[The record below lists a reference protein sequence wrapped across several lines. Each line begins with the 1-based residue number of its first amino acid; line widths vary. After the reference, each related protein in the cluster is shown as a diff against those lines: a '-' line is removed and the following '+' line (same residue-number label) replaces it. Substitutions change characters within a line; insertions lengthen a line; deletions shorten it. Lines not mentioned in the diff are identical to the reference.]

1 MVVALLMLLN
11 LVAES
16 VMDGLDQ
23 FHIAGITQSFAEC
36 ILECF
41 FLLSGRHG
49 GCGMKYAVD
58 DFLVDLICLSG
69 IEQGIVDIGR
79 TIVKGGEQ
87 ESQFRCGN
95 NLAGTTV
102 ELIVSGEEA
111 KLSLALLHR
120 TDTANDIG
128 EYGIGCICIHL
139 VVFVL
144 MGNIVCVMCQED
156 QVIAVPK
163 VKRVDDFLIELLTD
177 VTVFQLRIAQ
187 RHEEAMLITVSY
199 LLCGEDNINQVLP
212 KFAGKSLLQQI
223 QVLLC
228 FVLRENPHGFI
239 DV

>member
-1 MVVALLMLLN
+1 
-11 LVAES
+11 
-16 VMDGLDQ
+16 MDRLDQ

-58 DFLVDLICLSG
+58 NFLVDLICLSG
-69 IEQGIVDIGR
+69 IEQSIVDIGR
-79 TIVKGGEQ
+79 TIVKGREQ
-87 ESQFRCGN
+87 ESKFRCGN
-95 NLAGTTV
+95 DLADTTV
-102 ELIVSGEEA
+102 ELVVSGEESQ
-111 KLSLALLHR
+111 LSFALLHR

-144 MGNIVCVMCQED
+144 TGDIVCVICQED
-156 QVIAVPK
+156 QVVAVPK

-177 VTVFQLRIAQ
+177 VTAFQLRIAQ
-187 RHEEAMLITVSY
+187 RHEKAMLITVSY
-199 LLCGEDNINQVLP
+199 LFSREDNIDQVLP
-212 KFAGKSLLQQI
+212 KFSGKSLLQQV

-239 DV
+239 NV